1 MKQTEYRLN
10 LNGREFILI
19 GTAHISAE
27 SVEEVKQAVEAEK
40 PDCVA
45 IELDDERLKTMTEE
59 ESWKNLDIVSVLKK
73 NQGFVLMANLIL
85 ASFQKKMGSN
95 VGVKPGDDMRAAYDK
110 ATELGIK
117 TAMVDRPVKVT
128 LRRAWAKNSFI
139 GKMKLL
145 SLMIASIF
153 DTEEVSSD
161 QIENLKNSS
170 EMDNMMSE
178 LSSYLPAVKQ
188 VLIDERDFYLAS
200 HIYSCS
206 GNRVLAVL
214 GAGHIPGVIAHLNA
228 IAEGKE
234 SSDTSEIGE
243 VPEKKVSAKIIGWL
257 IPVLIVAL
265 IALGFYFG
273 GKKNGWNMM
282 GSWVIWNSV
291 LAGFGALI
299 AAGHPITVLVSAVSA
314 PFTSLCPLVG
324 CGMVAGLVQAIVKK
338 PKVSDL
344 ENLHQD
350 TSSVKGFYKNRILRV
365 LLVFV
370 LSSLGSSIGTFV
382 AGASFIK
389 TITEVI
395 TRLVS

>member
-1 MKQTEYRLN
+1 MKQTEHRLT

-27 SVEEVKQAVEAEK
+27 SVEEVKSAVETQK

-110 ATELGIK
+110 ASKLGIK

-178 LSSYLPAVKQ
+178 LSSYLPAVKK
-188 VLIDERDFYLAS
+188 VLIDERDLYLAS
-200 HIYSCS
+200 HIYSCE
-206 GNRVLAVL
+206 GNKVLAVL

-234 SSDTSEIGE
+234 SANTDEISE
-243 VPEKKVSAKIIGWL
+243 VPEKKLSSKIIGWI
-257 IPVLIVAL
+257 IPVIIIAL

-291 LAGFGALI
+291 LAGLGAII
-299 AAGHPITVLVSAVSA
+299 AAGHPLTILVSAISA

-324 CGMVAGLVQAIVKK
+324 CGMVAGVVQAVVKK
-338 PKVSDL
+338 PKVADL
-344 ENLHQD
+344 EAIHTDCN
-350 TSSVKGFYKNRILRV
+350 SIKGFYKNRILRV

-370 LSSLGSSIGTFV
+370 LSSLGSSLGTFV

-389 TITEVI
+389 NITEVI
-395 TRLVS
+395 SNLLH

>member
-1 MKQTEYRLN
+1 MKQTEHRLT
-10 LNGREFILI
+10 LNNKEFLLI
-19 GTAHISAE
+19 GTAHISAQ
-27 SVEEVKQAVEAEK
+27 SVEEVKTAVEKEM

-45 IELDDERLKTMTEE
+45 IELDDERLKTMTEDD
-59 ESWKNLDIVSVLKK
+59 SWKNLDIISVLKK

-95 VGVKPGDDMRAAYDK
+95 VGVKPGEDMRAAYEK
-110 ATELGIK
+110 AKELGIK
-117 TAMVDRPVKVT
+117 TQMVDRPVKVT
-128 LRRAWAKNSFI
+128 LKRAWAKNSFI

-145 SLMIASIF
+145 SIMIASIF

-161 QIENLKNSS
+161 QIESLKNSS

-178 LSSYLPAVKQ
+178 LSSYLPAVKK
-188 VLIDERDFYLAS
+188 VLIDERDLYLAS
-200 HIYSCS
+200 HIYSCE
-206 GNRVLAVL
+206 GNKVLAVL

-234 SSDTSEIGE
+234 SANTDEISE
-243 VPEKKVSAKIIGWL
+243 VPEKKLSSKIIGWI
-257 IPVLIVAL
+257 IPVIIIAL

-291 LAGFGALI
+291 LAGLGAII
-299 AAGHPITVLVSAVSA
+299 AAGHPLTILVSAISA

-324 CGMVAGLVQAIVKK
+324 CGMVAGVVQAVVKK
-338 PKVSDL
+338 PKVADL
-344 ENLHQD
+344 EAIHIDCN
-350 TSSVKGFYKNRILRV
+350 SIKGFYKNRILRV

-370 LSSLGSSIGTFV
+370 LSSLGSSLGTFV

-389 TITEVI
+389 NITEVI
-395 TRLVS
+395 SNLLH

>member
-1 MKQTEYRLN
+1 MKQTEHRLT

-27 SVEEVKQAVEAEK
+27 SVEEVKSAVETQK

-110 ATELGIK
+110 ASELGIK

-178 LSSYLPAVKQ
+178 LSSYLPAVKK

-206 GNRVLAVL
+206 G
-214 GAGHIPGVIAHLNA
+214 NA

-291 LAGFGALI
+291 LAGLGALL

-324 CGMVAGLVQAIVKK
+324 CGMVAGVVQAVVKK

-344 ENLHQD
+344 ETLHQD

-382 AGASFIK
+382 AGASFVK